1 MATKKYV
8 HINVRGNCKQIGET
22 DVKAGGVSKFEMHTS
37 RQPSKL
43 NALLFLD
50 GRIYQELLYSKFRQ

>member
-22 DVKAGGVSKFEMHTS
+22 DVKAGGVWKFEMHTS

-50 GRIYQELLYSKFRQ
+50 GRIYQE